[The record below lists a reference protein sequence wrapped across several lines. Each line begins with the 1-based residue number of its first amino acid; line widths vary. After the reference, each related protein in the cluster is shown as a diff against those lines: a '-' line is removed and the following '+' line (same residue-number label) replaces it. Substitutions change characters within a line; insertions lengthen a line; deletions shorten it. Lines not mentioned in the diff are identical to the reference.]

1 MKRFITSSLC
11 LRVVHTI
18 HQTSSRFA
26 SIVTVRFT
34 HSVVTGGIT
43 TNGKKVLHPNPGRVN
58 NFVAEVSAVTIALTL
73 AVTTYK
79 AR

>member
-1 MKRFITSSLC
+1 M
-11 LRVVHTI
+11 I

-34 HSVVTGGIT
+34 HSVVTDGIT
-43 TNGKKVLHPNPGRVN
+43 TNGKKVLHPNLGRVN